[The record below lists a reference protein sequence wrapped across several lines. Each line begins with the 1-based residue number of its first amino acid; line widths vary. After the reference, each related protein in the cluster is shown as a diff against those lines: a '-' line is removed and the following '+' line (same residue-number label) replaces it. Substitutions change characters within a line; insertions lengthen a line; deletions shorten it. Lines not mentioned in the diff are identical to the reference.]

1 MTSRHHDE
9 TAKPL
14 VSETQRETRL
24 RDEVVFLYRD
34 DTCAVCGE
42 SLPPDHFYCR
52 EHAAGVD
59 DRLHEIGALLP
70 EVTQGAGRLATLL
83 GQVAEETWDY
93 LAEQEPDDPAWPPV
107 TQLALTADA
116 EAIDVDVDSE
126 PGFVR
131 LQLRLP
137 LAQLV
142 ATVARALAVS
152 DVERV
157 AAASTAAQGA
167 NASH

>member
-1 MTSRHHDE
+1 M
-9 TAKPL
+9 
-14 VSETQRETRL
+14 
-24 RDEVVFLYRD
+24 YRD

-59 DRLHEIGALLP
+59 EHLHEIGALLP
-70 EVTQGAGRLATLL
+70 EVAQGARRLATLL

-93 LAEQEPDDPAWPPV
+93 LAEQESDDPAWPPV
-107 TQLALTADA
+107 PPLALTADA
-116 EAIDVDVDSE
+116 DAIDVDVDSE

-131 LQLRLP
+131 LRLRLP
-137 LAQLV
+137 LAQLLT
-142 ATVARALAVS
+142 TVAEGLAAT

-157 AAASTAAQGA
+157 AAASAAAQGA